1 MAHFLNKDPSDTTYP
16 WLEWHIQAY
25 IVQELRRMGYLVIGD
40 MAAGKRNPGMAKA
53 VGLIAG
59 HPDLS
64 IWLSLGRVVLVELKT
79 SKGRLSKEQIAHH
92 EKLTNMGH
100 SVHTIYANC
109 PMDGLNQVL
118 LLLPLSTPTPK
129 HETMEPR

>member
-1 MAHFLNKDPSDTTYP
+1 MAHFLNKDPADLAYP

-25 IVQELRRMGYLVIGD
+25 IVQEIRRMGYLVIGD

-64 IWLSLGRVVLVELKT
+64 IWLPLGRVVLVELKT
-79 SKGRLSKEQIAHH
+79 AKKRLSKEQVEHH
-92 EKLTNMGH
+92 SKLATLGH
-100 SVHTIYANC
+100 TVHTIHASC
-109 PMDGLNQVL
+109 PADGLKQIL
-118 LLLPLSTPTPK
+118 TLIG
-129 HETMEPR
+129 